1 MAQEHE
7 VRAWV
12 NPSAW
17 DDAAEAERVI
27 DAIME
32 SGSDDEAEWVRLAG
46 GGDDDVAAAEGRDFD
61 RATEARR
68 PGRPTIG
75 PEIKTRVAPELL
87 ADIEAA
93 AEAAGLARSAWLRQ
107 VIEGALAAKSHA

>member
-1 MAQEHE
+1 MAQRYE

-17 DDAAEAERVI
+17 DDQAEAERVV

-46 GGDDDVAAAEGRDFD
+46 GGQGDIEAAEERDFD
-61 RATEARR
+61 RAAARR

-75 PEIKTRVAPELL
+75 PEIKTRVTPEVL
-87 ADIEAA
+87 ADVEAA
-93 AEAAGLARSAWLRQ
+93 AEAAGLPRSAWLRQ
-107 VIEGALAAKSHA
+107 VIEGALDA

>member
-1 MAQEHE
+1 MSDRHE
-7 VRAWV
+7 KRG
-12 NPSAW
+12 P
-17 DDAAEAERVI
+17 ER
-27 DAIME
+27 
-32 SGSDDEAEWVRLAG
+32 
-46 GGDDDVAAAEGRDFD
+46 
-61 RATEARR
+61 RR